1 VRSDQPPSP
10 SAARPKRNSAFN
22 RALIPIF
29 LIQLIGAMGYGIVF
43 PLLPYY
49 GAELGA
55 TPFINGLLAASY
67 ALCAFVAGPLL
78 GQLSDRL
85 GRRPVLIV
93 SLIGTVIGFVFLGI
107 GGSLFMLFLGRI
119 IDGITGGNIVVAQAY
134 VNDVV
139 RPEERTQTF
148 GLMGASFGAGFA
160 LGPVLGSALSI
171 YGLSVPMYAAAVL
184 TTIAVIVTYFLL
196 PESINKNAPLK
207 TQRTGVLGQ
216 FATIAEVFTR
226 KELIPLLLL
235 FSIMTFSMMFFFS
248 SLGQYMQLQVKVPPN
263 QAGWPA
269 AAFGISNIIFQVFL
283 LRTMV
288 KTFGERS
295 LIPMGFAAI
304 LICTM
309 GVYFTSSLV
318 LTMAFNLFMSLG
330 MTLLRPAITSLVT
343 QKIDPREGGKVLGVN
358 ASIDSL
364 AQIVAPIAGGWLIEA
379 FNPGMP
385 SLVSAVIASL
395 GIALFL
401 GVRSTLPARANERPV
416 GVAPAAGR

>member
-1 VRSDQPPSP
+1 MKPN
-10 SAARPKRNSAFN
+10 SASTASTSSARPKLNP
-22 RALIPIF
+22 ALIPI
-29 LIQLIGAMGYGIVF
+29 LLVQLIGAMGYGIVF

-49 GAELGA
+49 GTQLGA
-55 TPFINGLLAASY
+55 TPLINGILAASY
-67 ALCAFVAGPLL
+67 ALCAFIAGPIL
-78 GQLSDRL
+78 GQLSDKY
-85 GRRPVLIV
+85 GRRPILII

-160 LGPVLGSALSI
+160 LGPVLGSLLSV

-184 TTIAVIVTYFLL
+184 ATIAAIVTYFML

-235 FSIMTFSMMFFFS
+235 FTIMTFSMMFFFS
-248 SLGQYMQLQVKVPPN
+248 SLGQFMQLQVKVPAN
-263 QAGWPA
+263 QAGYPA
-269 AAFGISNIIFQVFL
+269 AAFGISNILFQLVL
-283 LRTMV
+283 LRIAV
-288 KTFGERS
+288 KALGERS
-295 LIPMGFAAI
+295 LIPLGFISVFICCFGVYLTNSLLLTMGF
-304 LICTM
+304 
-309 GVYFTSSLV
+309 S
-318 LTMAFNLFMSLG
+318 LFMSLG
-330 MTLLRPAITSLVT
+330 MTLLRPAITSLIT

-358 ASIDSL
+358 SSIDSL

-385 SLVSAVIASL
+385 SLFAAGFAVIGLA
-395 GIALFL
+395 IFF
-401 GVRSTLPARANERPV
+401 GVRATLPARANARPM
-416 GVAPAAGR
+416 GVAPVAGR